1 MPATLVVEGRVPGRS
16 RPLFSD
22 WHVELPP
29 DAAPSGGRLTLRA
42 LLALLVGK
50 EVAAFRERQERSRL
64 TRVLSAL
71 QIEEAVERGKVE
83 MGGKSLRQHV
93 VEEEAVGTALQAFED
108 GLYLV
113 FVGDVQATGLD
124 DEVCVST
131 DTRLTFIRL
140 VALAGA

>member
-29 DAAPSGGRLTLRA
+29 ETTPSGGRLTLRA
-42 LLALLVGK
+42 LLAMLVRK
-50 EVAAFRERQERSRL
+50 EVTAFRERQERSRL
-64 TRVLSAL
+64 TRVLSSL
-71 QIEEAVERGKVE
+71 QIEEAAERGKVD
-83 MGGKSLRQHV
+83 MGGKLLRQHV
-93 VEEEAVGTALQAFED
+93 VEDEAIGTALQAFED

-113 FVGDVQATGLD
+113 FVDDHQATGLD
-124 DEVCVST
+124 EEVYVSAE
-131 DTRLTFIRL
+131 TRLTFIRL